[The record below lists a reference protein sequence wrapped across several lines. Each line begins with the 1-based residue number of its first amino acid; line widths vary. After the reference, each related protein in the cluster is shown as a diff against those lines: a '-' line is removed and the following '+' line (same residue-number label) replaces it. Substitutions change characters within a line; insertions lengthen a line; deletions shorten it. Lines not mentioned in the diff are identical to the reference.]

1 VYWQLTL
8 SMITYK
14 LSGIGCQENPEE
26 NFSATRKK
34 AFTPIEAGNS
44 TFGKHTPASTFYAL
58 GLPAAGWNR
67 NRHDS
72 PAARIRARTAR
83 LSLPAVRLTTPHA
96 SLWASSERE
105 VGSHVLRVRHAGER
119 PQQLRSLSRQHGVE
133 VWVGTATADERRR
146 NRRCMADAFSAD

>member
-1 VYWQLTL
+1 MPLPLAYEPVQRDCRFRR
-8 SMITYK
+8 
-14 LSGIGCQENPEE
+14 SG
-26 NFSATRKK
+26 
-34 AFTPIEAGNS
+34 
-44 TFGKHTPASTFYAL
+44 
-58 GLPAAGWNR
+58 
-67 NRHDS
+67 
-72 PAARIRARTAR
+72 
-83 LSLPAVRLTTPHA
+83 LTTPHA